1 MKTDFESIK
10 GFDQENDIDIYILN
24 NDISDIADIYQAFGK
39 KVICLFHGIF
49 LSSIFQNKTKNYLS
63 WKNINKFDAFIY
75 IIPDDYWVYKKFGF
89 NNTIYIPYMDFFK
102 NKNIPSL
109 PLNNK
114 DILTFN
120 KW

>member
-10 GFDQENDIDIYILN
+10 GFDEENDIDIYILN
-24 NDISDIADIYQAFGK
+24 NDISDTADK
-39 KVICLFHGIF
+39 KSYLYFSWNF

-63 WKNINKFDAFIY
+63 WKNLNKFDAFIH

-89 NNTIYIPYMDFFK
+89 NITIYIPYMDFFK